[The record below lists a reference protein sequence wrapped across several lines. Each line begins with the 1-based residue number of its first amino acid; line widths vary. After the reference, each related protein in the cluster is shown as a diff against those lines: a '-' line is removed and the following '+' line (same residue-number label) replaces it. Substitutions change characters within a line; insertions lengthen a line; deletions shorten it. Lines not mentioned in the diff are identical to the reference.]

1 VIYADSGCAL
11 ISAWSSRA
19 LSHVDIRLSGVAFRP
34 GILRFRATVTPRLSG
49 SVTLSRWSHRSSIAL
64 ERMSCRRRHLPLPAG
79 SCEQRR
85 KHRYPALLPRMC
97 QFFSHY
103 FATNLSQ
110 REHQRLYRD
119 TGGATDQRTHL
130 STALGPCAP
139 YSRSQ
144 LSLMR
149 FMGSPRSHAVKRTS
163 DNIRSHI
170 LIWVEGGQSGVTC
183 QVHNSPSFTG
193 TMR

>member
-1 VIYADSGCAL
+1 
-11 ISAWSSRA
+11 
-19 LSHVDIRLSGVAFRP
+19 
-34 GILRFRATVTPRLSG
+34 VTPRLSG
-49 SVTLSRWSHRSSIAL
+49 SVILSRWSHRFSIAL
-64 ERMSCRRRHLPLPAG
+64 EPMSCRRRHLPLPAG

-163 DNIRSHI
+163 DNIRSNI

-183 QVHNSPSFTG
+183 QVQMQKIKSPSIFLEMSMVSEGYPRISTAEKYEQ
-193 TMR
+193 TRTNTNKRE